1 MKERKVNYFENEKGD
16 ENENENE
23 LVRKKVRESLE
34 FITFIGINRR
44 VEINVKYGFNCDSSR

>member
-1 MKERKVNYFENEKGD
+1 MKERKVNYFENEKED

-23 LVRKKVRESLE
+23 LVRKKVRESLG

-44 VEINVKYGFNCDSSR
+44 VEINVKYGFNYDSSR